1 MEIQL
6 EDVAKKFNKEWIF
19 RNVTHQLSH
28 GDSTAIIG
36 PNGSGKSTLLQLI
49 AGSLLQTQG
58 EIHYK
63 YQDKNIAADKI
74 YQSLSFVAPGLS
86 LPEDFKLTEFI
97 KFHFSFKN
105 IKPGHD
111 IYDLPSNFL
120 LEGAK
125 NKYIKNFSTGMK
137 QRLKLGIALYADTP
151 MLLFDEP
158 ATNLDSA
165 GLDWY
170 LEETSKVIGEKMIIV
185 CSNRT
190 DEYSF
195 CKTYINILDYKN

>member
-19 RNVTHQLSH
+19 RNINLKLSH
-28 GDSTAIIG
+28 VDSTAIIG

-49 AGSLLQTQG
+49 AGSLLQTTG
-58 EIHYK
+58 EIQYEFHNQKIQADQIYK
-63 YQDKNIAADKI
+63 Y
-74 YQSLSFVAPGLS
+74 LSFVAPGLS
-86 LPEDFKLTEFI
+86 LPQDFTLEEFI
-97 KFHFSFKN
+97 EFHFKFKN
-105 IKPGHD
+105 LRSGYD
-111 IYDLPSNFL
+111 VGDLPSKFL

-151 MLLFDEP
+151 MLLLDEP
-158 ATNLDSA
+158 ATNLDTS

-170 LEETSKVIGEKMIIV
+170 LEETAKVTDEKLIIV
-185 CSNRT
+185 CSNRK

-195 CKTYINILDYKN
+195 CSTSINILDYKN